1 MWLLETVRGKGL
13 YANTGGP
20 MSRTRKQQISSS
32 LLGRDSGDLR
42 CPKARTLGLRFDEG
56 ESAVE
61 AMEKLLRTVGLDGPE
76 GLRGL
81 FRLPDMPMMARA
93 ASDQRA
99 SLNASSSEPGE
110 VLEQALWLG
119 LCSPFLFDPRRPL
132 IWTETSL
139 RRHLE
144 LFEPAGFYA

>member
-1 MWLLETVRGKGL
+1 MSRVVVVAPQSLEADLHSAITHLAKITAARHVVLETMRGEGL

-32 LLGRDSGDLR
+32 LLGRDSGDIR

-81 FRLPDMPMMARA
+81 FSIARHA
-93 ASDQRA
+93 HDGACRQR
-99 SLNASSSEPGE
+99 
-110 VLEQALWLG
+110 
-119 LCSPFLFDPRRPL
+119 RR
-132 IWTETSL
+132 
-139 RRHLE
+139 RR
-144 LFEPAGFYA
+144 A

>member
-1 MWLLETVRGKGL
+1 MRPLEVWRSEGL

-20 MSRTRKQQISSS
+20 MSRTRKQQITSS
-32 LLGRDSGDLR
+32 LLGRDSGDIH
-42 CPKARTLGLRFDEG
+42 CPRARTLGLRFDEG
-56 ESAVE
+56 ASAVE
-61 AMEKLLRTVGLDGPE
+61 AIDALLHAVGLDTPE

-81 FRLPDMPMMARA
+81 FDLPDMPMMARA
-93 ASDQRA
+93 ASDARVGLQV
-99 SLNASSSEPGE
+99 ASSGPRE

-139 RRHLE
+139 RRRLE